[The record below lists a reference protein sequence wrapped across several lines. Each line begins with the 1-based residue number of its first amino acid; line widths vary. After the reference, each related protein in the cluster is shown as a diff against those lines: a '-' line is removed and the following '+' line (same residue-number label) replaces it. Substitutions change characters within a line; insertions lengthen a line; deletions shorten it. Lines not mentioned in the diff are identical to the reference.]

1 MASPTFSGRKT
12 SLGLFVLRFCVA
24 ANALR
29 HLMVVGAREGGRG
42 GGGTAVGRGGEPRA
56 VEVCPPAGA
65 SARRLVLPKEVAG
78 SEMKGGDESAQR

>member
-1 MASPTFSGRKT
+1 M
-12 SLGLFVLRFCVA
+12 LRICVA

-29 HLMVVGAREGGRG
+29 CLTVAGARERGRG

-56 VEVCPPAGA
+56 VGVCPPAGA
-65 SARRLVLPKEVAG
+65 SAPRLVLPKEVAG